1 MKALSSTDIFLFGGF
16 RLDRRGLFQRGKGA
30 ALTPVEIGSRA
41 LDVLRVLLGR
51 PGDLLSRDEIMVA
64 AWPGTVVEDNNLTVQ
79 ISTLRRVLDQD
90 RAEDG
95 CIQTVPGRGYR
106 FVAPVRRVDTDAHSA
121 IQTISQGSKRSPP
134 RLSIV
139 VLPFTNLSDDR
150 EQQYFAD
157 GITDD
162 MTTDLSRI
170 PHMFVISRNTAFT
183 YRYKPVNAK
192 QIGRELSVRY
202 VLEGSVRRSG
212 SHVRVNA
219 QLIDAETDAH
229 LWAER
234 FDHNMGDLF
243 ALQDEITRRIAVA
256 LHAELLNAEAA
267 RANDHP
273 DLLDYILR
281 ARAIMWRQRS
291 RENYTEVVSLLERA
305 LALDTRS
312 ITAQSEL
319 AVALANRVVDTRIG
333 MTDSAAADV
342 ERANELIAQVL
353 AASPPN
359 PMAHFAKAQLLRAE
373 HRCKEA
379 VPEYETA
386 IASNRNNVAAY
397 RNLGACKF
405 LTGSI
410 EESISLEEQAIRLSP
425 RDPVLGVTYWRIG
438 QAHLLQSRI
447 DDAIVWLEKARSDEA
462 GLPYVHAYLAS
473 AYALKGEIPRA
484 ATELA
489 EARRLGDGRYSS
501 IARLKASEYFG
512 VPKVRTLFE
521 TIYFFGLSKAGMLE
535 E

>member
-1 MKALSSTDIFLFGGF
+1 LA
-16 RLDRRGLFQRGKGA
+16 RA
-30 ALTPVEIGSRA
+30 A

-51 PGDLLSRDEIMVA
+51 PGDLLSRDEIMVV

-79 ISTLRRVLDQD
+79 ISTLRRVLDRD

-121 IQTISQGSKRSPP
+121 IQAISQGSKRSLP

-162 MTTDLSRI
+162 VTTDLSRI

-267 RANDHP
+267 RASDHP
-273 DLLDYILR
+273 DVLDYILR

-312 ITAQSEL
+312 VTAQSERPGRRML
-319 AVALANRVVDTRIG
+319 SRKD
-333 MTDSAAADV
+333 
-342 ERANELIAQVL
+342 
-353 AASPPN
+353 ASFFTLSKRKGPS
-359 PMAHFAKAQLLRAE
+359 FRLK
-373 HRCKEA
+373 
-379 VPEYETA
+379 TA
-386 IASNRNNVAAY
+386 RSTISHGRRMLSRKDASFFY
-397 RNLGACKF
+397 RPV
-405 LTGSI
+405 
-410 EESISLEEQAIRLSP
+410 SP
-425 RDPVLGVTYWRIG
+425 R
-438 QAHLLQSRI
+438 
-447 DDAIVWLEKARSDEA
+447 
-462 GLPYVHAYLAS
+462 
-473 AYALKGEIPRA
+473 
-484 ATELA
+484 
-489 EARRLGDGRYSS
+489 
-501 IARLKASEYFG
+501 
-512 VPKVRTLFE
+512 
-521 TIYFFGLSKAGMLE
+521 
-535 E
+535 